1 MAQLA
6 PGSVSQSR
14 TFSGGPAAIW
24 RNTGWSTILSF
35 TLPAGK
41 SAVLSGFGD
50 YVFSS
55 LDGNATPANARFYEA
70 DLQVVVGGVVAML
83 VTLSPTGPVDLGNTV
98 KFFNIPGCVADG
110 SLTAA
115 TAIAIQVRSVSVS
128 PAAANQRQVNSLT
141 LNALIINR

>member
-1 MAQLA
+1 M
-6 PGSVSQSR
+6 
-14 TFSGGPAAIW
+14 
-24 RNTGWSTILSF
+24 
-35 TLPAGK
+35 
-41 SAVLSGFGD
+41 
-50 YVFSS
+50 FSS
-55 LDGNATPANARFYEA
+55 LDGNATSANARLYEA

-98 KFFNIPGCVADG
+98 KLFNIPGCVADG

-115 TAIAIQVRSVSVS
+115 TTIAIQVRSVSIS